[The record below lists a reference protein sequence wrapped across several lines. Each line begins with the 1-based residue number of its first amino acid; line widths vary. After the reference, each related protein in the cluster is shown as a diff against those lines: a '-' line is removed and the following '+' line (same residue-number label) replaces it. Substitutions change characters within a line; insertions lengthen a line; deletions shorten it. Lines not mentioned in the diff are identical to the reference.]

1 VQLFYFISCFC
12 IDKIQK
18 NQISNFF
25 PCFWFSV
32 ESLEFWP
39 GTVRSNAG
47 HLRSNALGHFPAQS
61 ACLRSP
67 DTPLR
72 ASARPCFKPSSAV
85 YVRTHI
91 HCVRTYL
98 QILLY
103 IYVAAVD
110 RRSCA
115 RAHLSCCSSRPEVGM
130 CSIFLFFLI
139 LFNYLFVYLFILPL
153 FIYLL
158 VVFSF

>member
-1 VQLFYFISCFC
+1 
-12 IDKIQK
+12 
-18 NQISNFF
+18 
-25 PCFWFSV
+25 
-32 ESLEFWP
+32 
-39 GTVRSNAG
+39 VRLNAG

-91 HCVRTYL
+91 HCVRTHL

-115 RAHLSCCSSRPEVGM
+115 RAHLSCCSSRPEAGM
-130 CSIFLFFLI
+130 CSIFFVFFL
-139 LFNYLFVYLFILPL
+139 FYLIIYL
-153 FIYLL
+153 FIYLFCPCL
-158 VVFSF
+158 FIFLLFLVFSWLVYF